1 MELNIPRVAVVGS
14 GYWGKNLSRNSHSL
28 GTLAGIC
35 NKDPRILQNLQ
46 PMYDGVVT
54 FRRFDDLLDG
64 SGLSVDA
71 IAIATPAGSHYELTK
86 KALLGG
92 KLVFVEKPLALTVPD
107 GNQNKLVPL
116 LLYLCSQTLHQF
128 QSLLDSCHFV
138 SLAD

>member
-1 MELNIPRVAVVGS
+1 MTRIAVVGS
-14 GYWGKNLSRNSHSL
+14 GYWGKNLVRNFHAL

-35 NKDPRILQNLQ
+35 DKDPRILQNLQ
-46 PMYDGVVT
+46 QIYDGVVT
-54 FRRFDDLLDG
+54 LQGFDDLLDG

-71 IAIATPAGSHYELTK
+71 IAIATPAESHYELTK

-92 KLVFVEKPLALTVPD
+92 KHVFVEKPLALTVPD

-116 LLYLCSQTLHQF
+116 LLYLCSQTLHPF